1 MKLESGGIVKVTK
14 EKIENSQAFLTVEM
28 EPSEMEES
36 LEASYRRLAEK
47 ANIPGFR
54 KGKAPRD
61 VLERYMGKESVLE
74 EALKQLVPQAYEKAI
89 KEQEIEPFAQPDI
102 EITQS
107 DPVVFK
113 AVVPLPPVVELGDY
127 HSIQLTPDPVKETT
141 EDDVNA
147 VLEELRHQ
155 HATWE
160 LVERPVDFGDL
171 VALNIEGNVGEKPVI
186 RKLGAQYQ
194 IMRDSVSPI
203 PGFAEQIVGMQK
215 EEEKEFKLNFPED
228 YSQSELAGK
237 EASFKVKV
245 SGIKEEKLPELND
258 ELAKQISTEFTTLA
272 ALREEVATSMK
283 LRAEERAKL
292 DFEGQVILAVIERS
306 QIDFPPVVVEMEINE
321 LLNEQARQLQ
331 MGGRSMEDYLK
342 SINKT
347 VEELR
352 EELRPVA
359 TKNIT
364 TSFMLGKV
372 AEAEKIKLSD
382 SEIDTEIENM
392 MQNTADDKKDEMRK
406 LMDTPQAR
414 ESMKQPLM
422 IRKIVERLVEI
433 AKSLEETKTE
443 AKEEKK

>member
-1 MKLESGGIVKVTK
+1 MKVTK
-14 EKIENSQAFLTVEM
+14 EKIENSQAFLKVEM
-28 EPSEMEES
+28 EPADMEEP
-36 LEASYRRLAEK
+36 LEDSYRRLAKK

-54 KGKAPRD
+54 KGKAPRI
-61 VLERYMGKESVLE
+61 VLERYIGKESILE
-74 EALKQLVPQAYEKAI
+74 EALKQLVPQAYEQAI

-102 EITQS
+102 EITQA
-107 DPVVFK
+107 DPVVFT
-113 AVVPLPPVVELGDY
+113 AVVPLPPAVELGDY
-127 HSIQLTPDPVKETT
+127 HDIQLTPDPVEVN
-141 EDDVNA
+141 EDNTNA
-147 VLEELRHQ
+147 VLEDLRHQ

-160 LVERPVDFGDL
+160 PVERPLDFSDL
-171 VALNIEGNVGEKPVI
+171 AVIDISSEVEEKPFI
-186 RKLGAQYQ
+186 KKLGVQYQ
-194 IMRDSVSPI
+194 VLRDSVSPVT
-203 PGFAEQIVGMQK
+203 GFAEQIVGMQK

-228 YSQSELAGK
+228 FPQSELAGK

-258 ELAKQISTEFTTLA
+258 EFTKQISTEFTTLA
-272 ALREEVATSMK
+272 ALREEVATGMK

-292 DFEGQVILAVIERS
+292 DFEGQVILAVIDRS
-306 QIDFPPVVVEMEINE
+306 QIDFPPVVVEMEINQ

-331 MGGRSMEDYLK
+331 MGGRSLEDYLK

-392 MQNTADDKKDEMRK
+392 VQNTADDKKDEMRK

-414 ESMKQPLM
+414 ESIKQPLM

-433 AKSLEETKTE
+433 AKSPEETKTE